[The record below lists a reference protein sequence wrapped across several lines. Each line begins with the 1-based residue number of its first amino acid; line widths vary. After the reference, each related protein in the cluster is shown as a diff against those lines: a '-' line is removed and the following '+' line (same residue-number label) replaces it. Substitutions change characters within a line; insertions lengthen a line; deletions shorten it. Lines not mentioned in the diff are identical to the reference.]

1 MSAQSSTPTRT
12 TIQVNYADPAGVGN
26 VVTGTESLTSISQFN
41 FLQPNVILDGNA
53 TTLPASAGDGL
64 LSIQRLNGL
73 TTQLATLIGLQPTN
87 TVANKGGVFP
97 KGVNSGQLQF
107 ILEETV
113 ALAAGINI
121 RWTFARPLI

>member
-1 MSAQSSTPTRT
+1 MSFQSSTPTRT
-12 TIQVNYADPAGVGN
+12 TIQINYADPAGVGN
-26 VVTGTESLTSISQFN
+26 VVTGTESLTTISQFN
-41 FLQPNVILDGNA
+41 FLRSNVILDGNA

-97 KGVNSGQLQF
+97 KGVNNGQLQF

-121 RWTFARPLI
+121 RWTFAQPLI

>member
-1 MSAQSSTPTRT
+1 MSFQSSTPTRT

-26 VVTGTESLTSISQFN
+26 VVTGTESLTAISQFN
-41 FLQPNVILDGNA
+41 FLRPNVILDGNA
-53 TTLPASAGDGL
+53 TTLPAAAGDGL

-113 ALAAGINI
+113 TLAAGINI
-121 RWTFARPLI
+121 RWTFAQPLI

>member
-1 MSAQSSTPTRT
+1 MSFQSATPTRT

-53 TTLPASAGDGL
+53 TTLPATAGDGL

-73 TTQLATLIGLQPTN
+73 TTQIATLIGLQPTN

-97 KGVNSGQLQF
+97 KGMNNGQFQF

>member
-1 MSAQSSTPTRT
+1 MSFQSATPTRT

-26 VVTGTESLTSISQFN
+26 VVTGTESLTTISQFN

-53 TTLPASAGDGL
+53 TTLPAAAGDGL

-73 TTQLATLIGLQPTN
+73 TTQIATLIGLQPTN

-97 KGVNSGQLQF
+97 KGVNNGQLQF

>member
-1 MSAQSSTPTRT
+1 MSFINTPTRT
-12 TIQVNYADPAGVGN
+12 TIQIDYADPAGIDN
-26 VVTGTESLTSISQFN
+26 VVTGTESLTSISQFD
-41 FLQPNVILDGNA
+41 FARPNVILDGNA

-87 TVANKGGVFP
+87 TVANKGGIFP

-107 ILEETV
+107 ILRETV
-113 ALAAGINI
+113 TLALGISI
-121 RWTFARPLI
+121 RWTFANPLL

>member
-1 MSAQSSTPTRT
+1 MSFVNTPTRT
-12 TIQVNYADPAGVGN
+12 TIQINYADPAGVGN
-26 VVTGTESLTSISQFN
+26 VVTGTESLTSISQFD
-41 FLQPNVILDGNA
+41 FARPNVILDGNA

-73 TTQLATLIGLQPTN
+73 TTQIATLIGLQPTN

-97 KGVNSGQLQF
+97 KGVNNGQLQF

-121 RWTFARPLI
+121 RWTFANPLL

>member
-1 MSAQSSTPTRT
+1 MSMTPTRT

-26 VVTGTESLTSISQFN
+26 VVTGTESLTAISQFN

-53 TTLPASAGDGL
+53 TTLPAAAGDGL

-73 TTQLATLIGLQPTN
+73 TTQIATLIGLQPTN

>member
-41 FLQPNVILDGNA
+41 FLRPNVILDGNA

-73 TTQLATLIGLQPTN
+73 TTQIATLIGLQPTN

-97 KGVNSGQLQF
+97 KGVNNGQLQF

-121 RWTFARPLI
+121 RWTFAQPLI

>member
-1 MSAQSSTPTRT
+1 MTPTRT

-41 FLQPNVILDGNA
+41 FLRPNIILDGNA
-53 TTLPASAGDGL
+53 TVLPTAPGDGL
-64 LSIQRLNGL
+64 YSIQRLNGL
-73 TTQLATLIGLQPTN
+73 TTQIATIINLQPTN
-87 TVANKGGVFP
+87 TVQNKGGIFP

-113 ALAAGINI
+113 TLNVGVNV
-121 RWTFARPLI
+121 RWTFAGPII

>member
-1 MSAQSSTPTRT
+1 MSFLNVPTRT
-12 TIQVNYADPAGVGN
+12 TIQIDYADPAGVGN
-26 VVTGTESLTSISQFN
+26 VVTGSESLTSISQFD
-41 FLQPNVILDGNA
+41 FARPNVIVDANA

-73 TTQLATLIGLQPTN
+73 TTQIATLIGLQPTN
-87 TVANKGGVFP
+87 TVIGKGGVFP

-121 RWTFARPLI
+121 RWTFANPLL

>member
-1 MSAQSSTPTRT
+1 MSFQSVPTRT

-41 FLQPNVILDGNA
+41 FLRSNVILDGNA
-53 TTLPASAGDGL
+53 TTLPASDGDGL

-73 TTQLATLIGLQPTN
+73 TTQIATLIGLQPTN

-97 KGVNSGQLQF
+97 KGVNNGQLQF

-121 RWTFARPLI
+121 RWTFAQPLI

>member
-1 MSAQSSTPTRT
+1 MSFVNTPTRT
-12 TIQVNYADPAGVGN
+12 TIQINYADPAGVGN
-26 VVTGTESLTSISQFN
+26 VVTGTESLTSISQFD
-41 FLQPNVILDGNA
+41 FARPNVILDGNA

-97 KGVNSGQLQF
+97 KGVNQGQLQF

-113 ALAAGINI
+113 ALAVGINI
-121 RWTFARPLI
+121 RWTFANPLL

>member
-41 FLQPNVILDGNA
+41 FLRANVILDGNA
-53 TTLPASAGDGL
+53 TTLPASDGDGL

-97 KGVNSGQLQF
+97 KGVNAGQLQF

-113 ALAAGINI
+113 ALALGINI
-121 RWTFARPLI
+121 RWTFAQPLI

>member
-1 MSAQSSTPTRT
+1 MSLTPTRT

-26 VVTGTESLTSISQFN
+26 VVTGTESLTGISQFN
-41 FLQPNVILDGNA
+41 FLAPNVILDGNA
-53 TTLPASAGDGL
+53 TTLPATAGDGL

-73 TTQLATLIGLQPTN
+73 TTQVATLIGLQPTN

-97 KGVNSGQLQF
+97 KGVNAGQLQF

-113 ALAAGINI
+113 TLAAGINI
-121 RWTFARPLI
+121 RWTFAGPLT

>member
-1 MSAQSSTPTRT
+1 MSFQSSTPTRT
-12 TIQVNYADPAGVGN
+12 TIQITYADPAGVGN

-64 LSIQRLNGL
+64 FSIQRLNGL
-73 TTQLATLIGLQPTN
+73 TTQLATIISLQPTN
-87 TVANKGGVFP
+87 TVANKGGIFP
-97 KGVNSGQLQF
+97 KGVNAGQLQF

-113 ALAAGINI
+113 ALALGIAV

>member
-1 MSAQSSTPTRT
+1 MSSQVPTRT
-12 TIQVNYADPAGVGN
+12 TIQINYADPAGVGN

-41 FLQPNVILDGNA
+41 FLRPNMILDGVVTVA
-53 TTLPASAGDGL
+53 PAAAGDGL

-73 TTQLATLIGLQPTN
+73 TTQVATLLNCLATNQAPN
-87 TVANKGGVFP
+87 RGGIFP

-113 ALAAGINI
+113 TLAGGINV
-121 RWTFARPLI
+121 RWTFAQPLI

>member
-1 MSAQSSTPTRT
+1 MSFVNTPTRT
-12 TIQVNYADPAGVGN
+12 TIQINYADPAGVGN
-26 VVTGTESLTSISQFN
+26 VVTGTESLTSISQFD
-41 FLQPNVILDGNA
+41 FARPNVILDGNA

-64 LSIQRLNGL
+64 LSIQRLSGL

-121 RWTFARPLI
+121 RWTFANPLL

>member
-1 MSAQSSTPTRT
+1 MSFINTPTRT
-12 TIQVNYADPAGVGN
+12 TIQINYADPAGVGN
-26 VVTGTESLTSISQFN
+26 VVTGTESLTSISQFD
-41 FLQPNVILDGNA
+41 FARPNVILDGNA

-113 ALAAGINI
+113 TMALGINI
-121 RWTFARPLI
+121 RWTFANPLL

>member
-1 MSAQSSTPTRT
+1 MSMTPTRT

-41 FLQPNVILDGNA
+41 FLRPNVILDGNA
-53 TTLPASAGDGL
+53 TTLPAAAGDGL

-73 TTQLATLIGLQPTN
+73 TTQIATLIGLQPTN

-121 RWTFARPLI
+121 RWTFAQPLI

>member
-1 MSAQSSTPTRT
+1 MSFVNTPTRT
-12 TIQVNYADPAGVGN
+12 TIQINYADPAGVGN
-26 VVTGTESLTSISQFN
+26 VVTGSESVTSISQFD
-41 FLQPNVILDGNA
+41 FARPNVILDGNA
-53 TTLPASAGDGL
+53 TTLPAAAGDGL

-97 KGVNSGQLQF
+97 KGVNAGQLQF

-121 RWTFARPLI
+121 RWTFANPLL

>member
-1 MSAQSSTPTRT
+1 MSAQSNTPTRT
-12 TIQVNYADPAGVGN
+12 TIQINYADPAGVGN

-73 TTQLATLIGLQPTN
+73 TTQIATLIGLQPTN

-113 ALAAGINI
+113 VMALGINI

>member
-1 MSAQSSTPTRT
+1 MSMTPTRT

-41 FLQPNVILDGNA
+41 FLRPNVLLDGNA

-73 TTQLATLIGLQPTN
+73 TTQIATLIGLQPTN
-87 TVANKGGVFP
+87 TVMNKGGVFP

-121 RWTFARPLI
+121 RWTFAAPLI

>member
-1 MSAQSSTPTRT
+1 MSFQPTTPTRT

-26 VVTGTESLTSISQFN
+26 VVTGTESLTTISQFN

-73 TTQLATLIGLQPTN
+73 TTQIATLIGLQPTN

-97 KGVNSGQLQF
+97 KGVNNGQLQF

-113 ALAAGINI
+113 ALALGINI

>member
-1 MSAQSSTPTRT
+1 MSFAGIPTRT
-12 TIQVNYADPAGVGN
+12 TIQINYADPAGVGN
-26 VVTGTESLTSISQFN
+26 VVTGTESLTSISQFDFKN
-41 FLQPNVILDGNA
+41 PNMILDANA

-73 TTQLATLIGLQPTN
+73 TTQLATLINVQPTN
-87 TVANKGGVFP
+87 TVAGKGGSFP
-97 KGVNSGQLQF
+97 KGVNAGQLQF

-113 ALAAGINI
+113 ALALGINI